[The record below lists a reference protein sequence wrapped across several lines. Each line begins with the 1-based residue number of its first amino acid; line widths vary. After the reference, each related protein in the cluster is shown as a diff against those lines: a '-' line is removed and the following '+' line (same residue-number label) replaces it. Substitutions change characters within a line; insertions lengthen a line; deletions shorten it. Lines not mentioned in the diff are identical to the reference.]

1 MLIREKS
8 AGAIIF
14 RKEENRAYYLLLH
27 YPAGHWDFPKG
38 NIENGEKEIDTA
50 KREIYEETGIQD
62 VEFIFGFREVID
74 YFYYRNGQKV
84 YKTVVFYLAKTNT
97 KEVCL
102 SYEHKGYAW
111 LSYEEAIKRVTYK
124 SSKKVLEKAHRY
136 LLAIGEITK

>member
-27 YPAGHWDFPKG
+27 YQAGHWDFPKG

-62 VEFIFGFREVID
+62 VEFIFGFREVIE

-97 KEVCL
+97 KEVRL

>member
-62 VEFIFGFREVID
+62 VEFIFGFRE
-74 YFYYRNGQKV
+74 
-84 YKTVVFYLAKTNT
+84 
-97 KEVCL
+97 
-102 SYEHKGYAW
+102 
-111 LSYEEAIKRVTYK
+111 
-124 SSKKVLEKAHRY
+124 
-136 LLAIGEITK
+136 

>member
-1 MLIREKS
+1 LVTAVRQNTRIIWRDIKRIKRIRLTKV
-8 AGAIIF
+8 
-14 RKEENRAYYLLLH
+14 
-27 YPAGHWDFPKG
+27 
-38 NIENGEKEIDTA
+38 IE
-50 KREIYEETGIQD
+50 
-62 VEFIFGFREVID
+62 

-97 KEVCL
+97 KEVRL

>member
-1 MLIREKS
+1 MIREKS

-27 YPAGHWDFPKG
+27 YQAGHWDFPKG

-62 VEFIFGFREVID
+62 VEFIFGFREVIE

-97 KEVCL
+97 KEVRL

-136 LLAIGEITK
+136 LLAIGEITE

>member
-1 MLIREKS
+1 MIREKS

-27 YPAGHWDFPKG
+27 YQAGHWDFPKG

-62 VEFIFGFREVID
+62 VEFIFGFREVIE

-97 KEVCL
+97 KEVRL

>member
-1 MLIREKS
+1 LLIREKS

-27 YPAGHWDFPKG
+27 YQAGHWDFPKG

-62 VEFIFGFREVID
+62 VEFIFGFREVIE

-97 KEVCL
+97 KEVRL